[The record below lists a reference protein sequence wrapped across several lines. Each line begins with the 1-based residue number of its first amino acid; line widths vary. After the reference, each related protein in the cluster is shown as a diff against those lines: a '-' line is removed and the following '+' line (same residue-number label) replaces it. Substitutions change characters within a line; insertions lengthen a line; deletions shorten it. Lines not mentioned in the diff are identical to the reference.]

1 MKNTT
6 KAAGAAGIVMGI
18 LGIGAAVAGALAKG
32 KDDKITS
39 ANNEFDKEFDN
50 FCENNNNE
58 ETYTTEPAGEQAEEG
73 AETDSEA

>member
-6 KAAGAAGIVMGI
+6 KAAGIAGIVMGA
-18 LGIGAAVAGALAKG
+18 LGIGAVVSGALAKG
-32 KDDKITS
+32 KDDKVTT

-58 ETYTTEPAGEQAEEG
+58 ETYTETPEENQEPEAPAEEG
-73 AETDSEA
+73 

>member
-6 KAAGAAGIVMGI
+6 KAAGIAGIVMGA

-32 KDDKITS
+32 KDDKVTN

-50 FCENNNNE
+50 FCENNGNE
-58 ETYTTEPAGEQAEEG
+58 ETNNTTPPEENQEPAAPAEEG
-73 AETDSEA
+73 

>member
-32 KDDKITS
+32 KDDKVTN

-50 FCENNNNE
+50 FCENNNE
-58 ETYTTEPAGEQAEEG
+58 ETYTTEPAEEQEPAAPAEEG
-73 AETDSEA
+73 

>member
-18 LGIGAAVAGALAKG
+18 LGIAAAVAGGIAKG

-50 FCENNNNE
+50 FCENNNE
-58 ETYTTEPAGEQAEEG
+58 ETYTTPPAEEQEPAAPAEEG
-73 AETDSEA
+73 

>member
-32 KDDKITS
+32 KDDKVAN

-50 FCENNNNE
+50 FCENNNE
-58 ETYTTEPAGEQAEEG
+58 ETYTTEPAGEQEAEAPAEEG
-73 AETDSEA
+73 